1 MIYDTI
7 WYINIKTIQYE
18 PVLIKYIVTDTVKY
32 IQALKKEKSL
42 IVHLYLF
49 PVFVWI

>member
-18 PVLIKYIVTDTVKY
+18 PVLIKYIATDTVKY
-32 IQALKKEKSL
+32 SQALKKEKSNRSSFSCFCVNL
-42 IVHLYLF
+42 NI
-49 PVFVWI
+49 

>member
-18 PVLIKYIVTDTVKY
+18 PVLIKYIATDTVKY
-32 IQALKKEKSL
+32 IQAFKKEKSL

-49 PVFVWI
+49 RGFV